1 MLSVV
6 VGYIRLNIELMEC
19 YKTYLVAKN
28 CSQMEGMNYTNTFS
42 PVAKITTVQLL
53 LALAAMNNWY
63 LKQLDDNNAFLHG
76 DLNEE
81 IYMMLPPGLTSSKL
95 GKVCNLQGSL
105 YGLK

>member
-1 MLSVV
+1 
-6 VGYIRLNIELMEC
+6 
-19 YKTYLVAKN
+19 
-28 CSQMEGMNYTNTFS
+28 
-42 PVAKITTVQLL
+42 
-53 LALAAMNNWY
+53 MNNWY

>member
-1 MLSVV
+1 
-6 VGYIRLNIELMEC
+6 
-19 YKTYLVAKN
+19 
-28 CSQMEGMNYTNTFS
+28 MEGMNYTNIFS

-53 LALAAMNNWY
+53 LALAVMNNWY